1 MSKILLI
8 DDNADNLTSLSAT
21 LKDLIHT
28 STILTAK
35 SGPEGLKIAS
45 TEMPDV
51 IILDI
56 RMPGMD
62 GYEVLGLL
70 KANVKTKVIPVILL
84 TANYTDIK
92 SKVRG
97 LEAGADAFLSKPI
110 DKNELIAQVKVMQRI
125 KKAEDILRK
134 DNILLETVAKN
145 SSMKFDF
152 TQRKYQNVF
161 DNNIAGILETTFD
174 GEIINCNTALAKMFG
189 FKNIEEVFEHKTI
202 PFYKHIS
209 DREKI
214 ISSLKKDNELINYEV
229 ELVDKNGKTVDALI
243 RCFNINNQSVLSFLI
258 DITDIKLQETQHQY
272 EHIVSSSTDMIALL
286 DKNFTYLAFNCL

>member
-8 DDNADNLTSLSAT
+8 DDNADNLISLSAT

-45 TEMPDV
+45 AEMPDV

-92 SKVRG
+92 SKV
-97 LEAGADAFLSKPI
+97 
-110 DKNELIAQVKVMQRI
+110 
-125 KKAEDILRK
+125 
-134 DNILLETVAKN
+134 
-145 SSMKFDF
+145 
-152 TQRKYQNVF
+152 
-161 DNNIAGILETTFD
+161 AGIRSR
-174 GEIINCNTALAKMFG
+174 C
-189 FKNIEEVFEHKTI
+189 
-202 PFYKHIS
+202 
-209 DREKI
+209 
-214 ISSLKKDNELINYEV
+214 
-229 ELVDKNGKTVDALI
+229 
-243 RCFNINNQSVLSFLI
+243 RCFPFKANRQKRAYC
-258 DITDIKLQETQHQY
+258 TG
-272 EHIVSSSTDMIALL
+272 
-286 DKNFTYLAFNCL
+286 

>member
-8 DDNADNLTSLSAT
+8 DDNADNLLSLSAT
-21 LKDLIHT
+21 IKDLIHT
-28 STILTAK
+28 SSILTAE
-35 SGPEGLKIAS
+35 SGQEGLKIAS
-45 TEMPDV
+45 AEMPDV

-70 KANVKTKVIPVILL
+70 KANIKTKVIPVILL

-97 LEAGADAFLSKPI
+97 LEAGADTFLSKPI
-110 DKNELIAQVKVMQRI
+110 DKNELIAQVKVMLRI
-125 KKAEDILRK
+125 KNAEDKLR
-134 DNILLETVAKN
+134 DENILLESVAKDA
-145 SSMKFDF
+145 SKKFDF

-189 FKNIEEVFEHKTI
+189 FKNIEEVLEHKTL

-214 ISSLKKDNELINYEV
+214 ISSLKKNNELINYEI
-229 ELVDKNGKTVDALI
+229 ELVDKNGKTIDVLI
-243 RCFNINNQSVLSFLI
+243 RCFNIGGQSILSFLI
-258 DITDIKLQETQHQY
+258 DITHVKKLQEKQHQY
-272 EHIVSSSTDMIALL
+272 EHIVSSSTDMKIGRAS
-286 DKNFTYLAFNCL
+286 CGERV